1 MKSEQKDDMLT
12 TEEKIIE
19 GEERQ
24 MTIVNRRAYTEVL
37 EILKHISQ
45 EELNK
50 IPTEIIKFME
60 DNRDNTYNFTYDVSQ
75 SLGEQKVLRETN
87 SIIIYIF
94 KKYFATDVQ
103 KEKINNI
110 LMQNELIYQKK
121 LKEKYNPELL
131 FKKKEYKIED
141 EKESI
146 ENNMEEV
153 SLIEY
158 KENIFIKLIK
168 KIKNNF
174 LKIFH

>member
-1 MKSEQKDDMLT
+1 
-12 TEEKIIE
+12 
-19 GEERQ
+19 

-110 LMQNELIYQKK
+110 LMQNELIYQKN

-131 FKKKEYKIED
+131 FKKKECKIEE
-141 EKESI
+141 EKELI

>member
-1 MKSEQKDDMLT
+1 
-12 TEEKIIE
+12 
-19 GEERQ
+19 

-110 LMQNELIYQKK
+110 LMQNELIYQKN

-131 FKKKEYKIED
+131 FRKKEYKIED

>member
-1 MKSEQKDDMLT
+1 
-12 TEEKIIE
+12 
-19 GEERQ
+19 

-110 LMQNELIYQKK
+110 LMKNELKYQKE

>member
-1 MKSEQKDDMLT
+1 
-12 TEEKIIE
+12 
-19 GEERQ
+19 
-24 MTIVNRRAYTEVL
+24 MTIVNRRSYTEVL

-110 LMQNELIYQKK
+110 LMKNELIYQKE

>member
-1 MKSEQKDDMLT
+1 
-12 TEEKIIE
+12 
-19 GEERQ
+19 

-110 LMQNELIYQKK
+110 LMKNELIYQKE

>member
-110 LMQNELIYQKK
+110 LMQNELIYQKN